1 MISIAIDGPA
11 GAGKS
16 TIARAVSQS
25 LGFLYVDTG
34 ALYRTIALFVL
45 RMGIDPSDR
54 NAVKELLPK
63 IHIRL
68 AYEDGDQQMY
78 LGTENVSSLIRT
90 PAVSSAASKVAVHP
104 EVRAFLLEEQRRFA
118 REGNVL
124 MDGRD
129 IGTVVLPDATV
140 KIFLTAS
147 PEVRAERRYK
157 DMILK
162 GENISYEEILEK
174 VKLRD
179 YTDSHREVAPLKQAE
194 DAVLADT
201 GNLTLD
207 ESIDLIRRIIEERIS
222 K

>member
-129 IGTVVLPDATV
+129 IGTVVLPNATV